1 MCIVLRT
8 WEPQSAKRVSWSA
21 ASVGYKSKVPTLAE
35 SGFPGFDMNDWNGL
49 FAGAGTPRA
58 VVDRMAA
65 VAAVS
70 AKSAAVRARMDPAG
84 AIMIGNAP
92 DVFAR
97 WLTEQRQ
104 GAIEVIRD
112 AGITLG

>member
-1 MCIVLRT
+1 
-8 WEPQSAKRVSWSA
+8 
-21 ASVGYKSKVPTLAE
+21 
-35 SGFPGFDMNDWNGL
+35 
-49 FAGAGTPRA
+49 
-58 VVDRMAA
+58 
-65 VAAVS
+65 
-70 AKSAAVRARMDPAG
+70 MDPAG

-104 GAIEVIRD
+104 GALEVIRD

>member
-1 MCIVLRT
+1 
-8 WEPQSAKRVSWSA
+8 
-21 ASVGYKSKVPTLAE
+21 
-35 SGFPGFDMNDWNGL
+35 
-49 FAGAGTPRA
+49 
-58 VVDRMAA
+58 MAA

-104 GAIEVIRD
+104 GAVEVIRD